1 MVASVMF
8 YYPPFRWW
16 TSKGSPP
23 TSCYQKCLWDKR
35 PWARPFTDCGR
46 TSRTWV
52 VGRGSVH
59 TLHSPR
65 LPAKPGFFSQHRT
78 TRLLSHPHPS
88 VSCPGDKE
96 NWPKTLPSSS
106 SPQGYN
112 TGTALSPLLT
122 CLPPKGWE
130 PGTTH
135 PPQ

>member
-1 MVASVMF
+1 MTF

-23 TSCYQKCLWDKR
+23 PPPVTRNASGTNALGHAPSQIVGERLGPGW
-35 PWARPFTDCGR
+35 
-46 TSRTWV
+46 WV
-52 VGRGSVH
+52 VDPCTHFIHQDS
-59 TLHSPR
+59 
-65 LPAKPGFFSQHRT
+65 
-78 TRLLSHPHPS
+78 LLSLGSFHSTAQPACRPILTPR
-88 VSCPGDKE
+88 SCPGDKE